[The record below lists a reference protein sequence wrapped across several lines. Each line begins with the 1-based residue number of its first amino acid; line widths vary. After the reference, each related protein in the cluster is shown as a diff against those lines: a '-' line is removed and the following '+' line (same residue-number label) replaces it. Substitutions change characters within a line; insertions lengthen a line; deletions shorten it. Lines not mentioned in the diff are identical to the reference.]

1 MIKLLFIVQKS
12 IKLQSVFKKVKQATA
27 GLIIVLRSPNKSL

>member
-12 IKLQSVFKKVKQATA
+12 IKLQSVFKKVKQVAA